1 LHQQKGHK
9 VRATENE
16 AEQKEQDVASK
27 LMQDMSEDL
36 NEGDKEKLKQMID
49 YDIVPEMEQHLHSVV
64 KRLHQSMDEL
74 PDSDTLDKEIPSGE
88 ENKDDDD
95 DLDIV

>member
-36 NEGDKEKLKQMID
+36 NEGDKEKVRD
-49 YDIVPEMEQHLHSVV
+49 P
-64 KRLHQSMDEL
+64 
-74 PDSDTLDKEIPSGE
+74 GC
-88 ENKDDDD
+88 
-95 DLDIV
+95 